1 MAYPIK
7 MILVPMQ
14 LDDPDASALR
24 VAKRLAQESDASIC
38 AMHVIPIDPLVTAP
52 AAPTDIYARDQERA
66 KEELQRIADQ
76 HLGGIK
82 HQLVTHFAGNA
93 EVSAMIIQ
101 TAKDVDA
108 DLIVMKTHGRHG
120 IAHFIIG
127 SVAEHVVREAP
138 CPVLTLT
145 SAAKERFLAP

>member
-7 MILVPMQ
+7 MILVPTQ

-24 VAKRLAQESDASIC
+24 VAKRLAQESDASVC
-38 AMHVIPIDPLVTAP
+38 ALHVIPIDPLVTAP

-82 HQLVTHFAGNA
+82 HQLVTHFAWNGAANERIPKTGDSLA
-93 EVSAMIIQ
+93 EQDEFELPGDFVSRSRPSA
-101 TAKDVDA
+101 TVRCY
-108 DLIVMKTHGRHG
+108 LEFESLH
-120 IAHFIIG
+120 
-127 SVAEHVVREAP
+127 SPAEARPMRANNH
-138 CPVLTLT
+138 
-145 SAAKERFLAP
+145 SS